1 MIEIIY
7 LIKILKEFIF
17 YVLCLKILEIKKKC
31 LRKYFK
37 EFDLLII
44 MNERYKELLYEFFF
58 LVDI

>member
-1 MIEIIY
+1 MFEN
-7 LIKILKEFIF
+7 FRN
-17 YVLCLKILEIKKKC
+17 KKKC